1 MPVETETEKEKHK
14 RKLRAMGQRLSHG
27 GRPELQQCDLPPEAE
42 AVTHYAELEQRD
54 EALETLS
61 LESDTL

>member
-1 MPVETETEKEKHK
+1 MATKQKHTENYMVKK
-14 RKLRAMGQRLSHG
+14 S
-27 GRPELQQCDLPPEAE
+27 RPRGEPLQAVCDLPPEVK
-42 AVTHYAELEQRD
+42 AVTHYSDLERQK